1 MTSAHFPTTST
12 QRAEMALSTLVKPD
26 PSTVSS
32 AQKAL
37 NKCWLSSLKRGRKV
51 PVGNYYWKNLNS
63 DTNTEILSRIKKK
76 KEQRG
81 LFSPGGQQAIRSS
94 LTSFHSGCRPPCLVC
109 LLLQSSDILQS
120 RPSYYIC
127 SLSGTDFLLF
137 CLWGPPAFKLHGNLN
152 TKSGSPRGTHSQL
165 RARRS
170 AVRGQVH

>member
-26 PSTVSS
+26 TSTVSS

-76 KEQRG
+76 KGAEGTFFSWG
-81 LFSPGGQQAIRSS
+81 LASHQILSHFFPQWMPATLSCLSS
-94 LTSFHSGCRPPCLVC
+94 SSVFRHFAVPAQLLYLLAVWNRLSFILFMGTSCF
-109 LLLQSSDILQS
+109 
-120 RPSYYIC
+120 
-127 SLSGTDFLLF
+127 
-137 CLWGPPAFKLHGNLN
+137 
-152 TKSGSPRGTHSQL
+152 
-165 RARRS
+165 
-170 AVRGQVH
+170 